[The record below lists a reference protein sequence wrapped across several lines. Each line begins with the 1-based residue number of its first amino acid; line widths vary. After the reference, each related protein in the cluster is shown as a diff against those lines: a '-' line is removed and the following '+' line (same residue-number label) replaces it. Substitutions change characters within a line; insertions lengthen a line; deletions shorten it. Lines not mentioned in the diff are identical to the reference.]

1 MADRI
6 EIYIKNE
13 KIVVSE
19 GFVRPVIDHPC
30 LDRNIS
36 RVQRILSENDR
47 LALEF
52 TEQFANDKGLPVE
65 VYDVHTFKGKL
76 KAWLKG
82 ISTTPTII
90 VGTSRIEGELT
101 PEQLKCKLQSCTT

>member
-1 MADRI
+1 MVDRI

-13 KIVVSE
+13 RVAVPVA
-19 GFVRPVIDHPC
+19 FVRPVVDHPC

-36 RVQRILSENDR
+36 RVQRIMSENDR

-52 TEQFANDKGLPVE
+52 TEQFADGKGLPVE
-65 VYDVHTFKGKL
+65 VYDVHTLKGKL

-82 ISTTPTII
+82 IKTTPTIV
-90 VGTSRIEGELT
+90 VGASRIEGELT

>member
-1 MADRI
+1 MAERI

-13 KIVVSE
+13 KVAVPV

-52 TEQFANDKGLPVE
+52 TEQFANDKGLPVQ

-82 ISTTPTII
+82 IRTTPTII
-90 VGTSRIEGELT
+90 IGTSRIEGELT
-101 PEQLKCKLQSCTT
+101 PEQLKCKLQSCAT